1 MITDLVLLSG
11 GLATRLRPISHSIPK
26 SLIDI
31 NEKPFIEY
39 QLELLKEQGIKNI
52 VVCVGY
58 LGEQIEDLIGD
69 GNKFGLNIRYSYDG
83 DRLLGTA
90 GAIKKALPY
99 LPETF
104 FIMYGDSYL
113 PINFEEVSKL
123 FTTSDKPAL
132 MTVIKNDNQ
141 WDKSNV
147 IFSENN
153 VIKYDKVNIVPEMN
167 FIDYGLGIV
176 TKTCFNCVG
185 DGEVYDLANIY
196 RDLAEG
202 GKLLGFETEQRFY
215 EVGSFDGI
223 EEFKKIITKK

>member
-1 MITDLVLLSG
+1 MTHWSADHFEICNTL
-11 GLATRLRPISHSIPK
+11 K
-26 SLIDI
+26 
-31 NEKPFIEY
+31 
-39 QLELLKEQGIKNI
+39 LLKEQGIKNI
-52 VVCVGY
+52 VICVGY

-69 GNKFGLNIRYSYDG
+69 GDKFGLNIKYSYDG
-83 DRLLGTA
+83 DKLLGTA

-99 LPETF
+99 LPDTF

-123 FTTSDKPAL
+123 FTTSNKPAL

-147 IFSENN
+147 IFSENK
-153 VIKYDKVNIVPEMN
+153 ITKYDKVNIVPEMN

-196 RDLAEG
+196 RDLAEDN
-202 GKLLGFETEQRFY
+202 KLLGFETEQRFY
-215 EVGSFDGI
+215 EIGSFNGI
-223 EEFKKIITKK
+223 EEFKKLITTK

>member
-31 NEKPFIEY
+31 NGTPFIEY
-39 QLELLKEQGIKNI
+39 QLKLLKEQGIENI
-52 VVCVGY
+52 VICVGY

>member
-1 MITDLVLLSG
+1 M
-11 GLATRLRPISHSIPK
+11 AT
-26 SLIDI
+26 
-31 NEKPFIEY
+31 PFIEY
-39 QLELLKEQGIKNI
+39 QLKLLKEQGIENI
-52 VVCVGY
+52 VICVGY